1 MVFRVVHV
9 FRGSPQIHAL
19 RTADRWLND
28 AFRFRA
34 FGVIRGSNFG
44 RSAAGVFDHGTH
56 RMHGVKGRP
65 SRRNRRVQSI
75 STDLNPSHRR
85 PRRALR
91 LQTRCRISALSA
103 ISCEI
108 WFGRV
113 RFCVIGAICGQ
124 KRSSPQEAAKSAEL
138 ETSRTFPRIARIYTD
153 DVGVDSRRFV
163 EFAGGDL
170 GSGRPAANRRMNH
183 GMHRMH
189 GVKGRPSRRNRSG
202 QSISF
207 LCVFAFFVA
216 NPVGHLTRGIRVF
229 RALRGP
235 EI

>member
-124 KRSSPQEAAKSAEL
+124 KNPAHRRPRRARSSKPAEPSH
-138 ETSRTFPRIARIYTD
+138 ESRGFTRMTWALIRAGSWNLRAVIWAPVVQQQIA
-153 DVGVDSRRFV
+153 
-163 EFAGGDL
+163 E
-170 GSGRPAANRRMNH
+170 
-183 GMHRMH
+183 
-189 GVKGRPSRRNRSG
+189 
-202 QSISF
+202 
-207 LCVFAFFVA
+207 
-216 NPVGHLTRGIRVF
+216 
-229 RALRGP
+229 
-235 EI
+235 